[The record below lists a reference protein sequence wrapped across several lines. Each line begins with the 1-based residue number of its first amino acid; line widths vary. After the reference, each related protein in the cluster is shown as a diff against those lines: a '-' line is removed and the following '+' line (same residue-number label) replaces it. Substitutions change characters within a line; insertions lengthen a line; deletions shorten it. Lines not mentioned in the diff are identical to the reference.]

1 MRVLHTSD
9 WHLGQRLHT
18 EDRLGEQAL
27 ALNWL
32 LQTIEQEAV
41 ELLLVAGDI
50 FDVSNPS
57 NPARELYYRFLTKL
71 QKTNCRHVVIVGG
84 NHDSPSMLDAP
95 ASLLKQMNIHVIGAA
110 PADKTQQIV
119 VLENEKGQPEAIV
132 VAVPFLRDRDLNYTQ
147 ISESLEE
154 RERRLQTAIRQ
165 HYLDLA
171 ELLAPYLSSSIPILT
186 TGHLYAHGATAE
198 EKRSNIYI
206 GSRSNIAA
214 QQFPDCFD
222 YVALGHIHRPQ
233 AVGNIP
239 HIRYSG
245 SLIPLDFSEYEDKK
259 VVYLLDFAPLKM
271 PVERDGS
278 CPSTQMGVSAGTTR
292 RSHASVEEPGSHR
305 QMLSLFSARLDGR
318 PSAYLYPIE
327 LPVFRRLKRI
337 RGSIDEVK
345 QRLQQ
350 FVSKRQAPQEGLDEN
365 LAPFLEVTV
374 ETNTSLPLLRDELEL
389 IMSQSE
395 ARLLALKL
403 HYPRQYAPAAQQI
416 QAELSG
422 LDPEKVFRQLLQGSG
437 EEMPPHA
444 DELID
449 SFRELQNWHKEKE
462 GT

>member
-1 MRVLHTSD
+1 MQPMRVLHTSD

-27 ALNWL
+27 ALDWL
-32 LQTIEQEAV
+32 LQSIQQEAV

-57 NPARELYYRFLTKL
+57 NPARELYYRFLTRL
-71 QKTNCRHVVIVGG
+71 QKSCCRHVVIVGG

-110 PADKTQQIV
+110 PADKNQQII
-119 VLENEKGQPEAIV
+119 VLEDEKGQPEAIV
-132 VAVPFLRDRDLNYTQ
+132 AAVPFLRDRDLHYTQ

-154 RERRLQTAIRQ
+154 RERRLQAAIQQ
-165 HYLDLA
+165 HYQDLSDLIAPYLDL
-171 ELLAPYLSSSIPILT
+171 PIPLLT
-186 TGHLYAHGATAE
+186 TGHLYAHGASAE

-245 SLIPLDFSEYEDKK
+245 SLIPLDFSEYADKK
-259 VVYLLDFAPLKM
+259 VVYLLDFSPLKVT
-271 PVERDGS
+271 VEQDGS
-278 CPSTQMGVSAGTTR
+278 R
-292 RSHASVEEPGSHR
+292 RSKENTKEQGSQR
-305 QMLSLFSARLDGR
+305 QMLPLFSTRLDGR
-318 PSAYLYPIE
+318 PLAYLYPIE

-337 RGSIDEVK
+337 HGSVEDVK
-345 QRLQQ
+345 RKLQE
-350 FVSKRQAPQEGLDEN
+350 FISKRQETDEQPSES
-365 LAPFLEVTV
+365 LPPYLEITV
-374 ETNTSLPLLRDELEL
+374 QTKHSLPLLRDELEL
-389 IMSQSE
+389 ILGQSDT
-395 ARLLALKL
+395 RLLALKL
-403 HYPRQYAPAAQQI
+403 DYPKQYALAAQQQ
-416 QAELSG
+416 QAELSS
-422 LDPEKVFRQLLQGSG
+422 LAPEEVFRQLLQGHS

-444 DELID
+444 EELLD
-449 SFRELQNWHKEKE
+449 SFRELQNWLHEQE
-462 GT
+462 S